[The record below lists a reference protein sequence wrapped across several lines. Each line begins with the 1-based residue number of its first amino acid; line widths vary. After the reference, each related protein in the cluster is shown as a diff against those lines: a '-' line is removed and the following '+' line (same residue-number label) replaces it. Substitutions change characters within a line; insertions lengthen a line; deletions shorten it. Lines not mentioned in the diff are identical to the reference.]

1 MCFLNCVPWKQSQIN
16 FQHTRI
22 EHKDIDGVAYTEYIL
37 VVKKQRDAGLMNVTS
52 YILISSKIISHV
64 IIFLNLLVTT
74 VVVENKQSFN
84 IG

>member
-1 MCFLNCVPWKQSQIN
+1 M
-16 FQHTRI
+16 R
-22 EHKDIDGVAYTEYIL
+22 VAYTEYIL
-37 VVKKQRDAGLMNVTS
+37 VVKKQRDASLTNVTR